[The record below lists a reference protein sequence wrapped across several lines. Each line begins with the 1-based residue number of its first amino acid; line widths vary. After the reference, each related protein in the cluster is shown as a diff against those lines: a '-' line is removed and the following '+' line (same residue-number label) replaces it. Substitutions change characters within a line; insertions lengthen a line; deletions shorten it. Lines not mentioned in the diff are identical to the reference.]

1 MAPDPDRD
9 ATQNN
14 GPAGMTFRPE
24 FFKGLGLAATV
35 IILDQISKWWIINKV
50 FGLDTKMVD
59 LIKQPSPVIE
69 VTPFFNIVIYWNRG
83 ISFGFLD
90 SGGWIGDWF
99 LPLAAVAISAALTVW
114 LYRVRHLRAAI
125 GLGLI
130 IGGAM
135 GNLIDRL
142 QFGAVADFLDFYAW
156 GTHWP
161 AFNLADS
168 AITVGAAV
176 LILDSL
182 FEKEKKS

>member
-9 ATQNN
+9 APRNS

-24 FFKGLGLAATV
+24 FRKGLAVAAAV
-35 IILDQISKWWIINKV
+35 IILDQISKWWILGTV
-50 FGLDTKMVD
+50 M
-59 LIKQPSPVIE
+59 QPPRVIPL
-69 VTPFFNIVIYWNRG
+69 TPFFNLVLGWNRG
-83 ISFGFLD
+83 ISFGFFD
-90 SGGWIGDWF
+90 SGGWLSAWF
-99 LPLAAVAISAALTVW
+99 LPLAAVAISAALAVW
-114 LYRVRHLRAAI
+114 LYRVRHLRAAVCI
-125 GLGLI
+125 GLI

-142 QFGAVADFLDFYAW
+142 RFGAVADFLDFYAW
-156 GTHWP
+156 GYHWP

-168 AITVGAAV
+168 AITVGAVV

>member
-9 ATQNN
+9 TTQNN

-24 FFKGLGLAATV
+24 FFKGLAVAAVV
-35 IILDQISKWWIINKV
+35 IIVDKISKWWILGFV
-50 FGLDTKMVD
+50 M
-59 LIKQPSPVIE
+59 QPPQIIPL
-69 VTPFFNIVIYWNRG
+69 TPFFNLVLVWNPG

-90 SGGWIGDWF
+90 SGGWLSDWF
-99 LPLAAVAISAALTVW
+99 LPLAAVAISAVLAVW
-114 LYRVRHLRAAI
+114 LYRVRHLRAAVGI
-125 GLGLI
+125 GLI

-142 QFGAVADFLDFYAW
+142 QYGAVVDFLDFYAW
-156 GTHWP
+156 DTHWP

>member
-1 MAPDPDRD
+1 
-9 ATQNN
+9 
-14 GPAGMTFRPE
+14 MTFSSYFRN
-24 FFKGLGLAATV
+24 GLAVSAV
-35 IILDQISKWWIINKV
+35 VLAIDQITKWWIV
-50 FGLDTKMVD
+50 FTVM
-59 LIKQPSPVIE
+59 PPPRVIE
-69 VTPFFNIVIYWNRG
+69 VTPFFNLVLGWNRG

-90 SGGWIGDWF
+90 SGGWLSAWF
-99 LPLAAVAISAALTVW
+99 LPLAAVAISAVLAVW
-114 LYRVRHLRAAI
+114 LYRVRHLRAAVGI
-125 GLGLI
+125 GLI

>member
-1 MAPDPDRD
+1 MAPDLAPDSDRD

-14 GPAGMTFRPE
+14 GSARMTFRPE
-24 FFKGLGLAATV
+24 FFKGLAVEAAV
-35 IILDQISKWWIINKV
+35 IIVDQISKWWILGFV
-50 FGLDTKMVD
+50 MPL
-59 LIKQPSPVIE
+59 QVIPL
-69 VTPFFNIVIYWNRG
+69 TPFFNLVLGWNRG

-90 SGGWIGDWF
+90 SGGWLSAWF
-99 LPLAAVAISAALTVW
+99 LPLAAVAISAILAVW
-114 LYRVRHLRAAI
+114 LYRVRHLRAAVSI
-125 GLGLI
+125 GLI
-130 IGGAM
+130 IGGAI

-168 AITVGAAV
+168 AITIGAAV

>member
-1 MAPDPDRD
+1 MAPDPAPNPDSD
-9 ATQNN
+9 ATENN

-24 FFKGLGLAATV
+24 FFKGLGLAAAVT
-35 IILDQISKWWIINKV
+35 ILDQISKWWILGTV
-50 FGLDTKMVD
+50 M
-59 LIKQPSPVIE
+59 QPPRVIP
-69 VTPFFNIVIYWNRG
+69 VTPFFNLVLGWNRG

-90 SGGWIGDWF
+90 SGGWLSAWF
-99 LPLAAVAISAALTVW
+99 LPLAAVVISAVLAVW
-114 LYRVRHLRAAI
+114 LYRVRQLRAAVGI
-125 GLGLI
+125 GLI

-135 GNLIDRL
+135 GNLVDRL

-156 GTHWP
+156 GFHWP

-168 AITVGAAV
+168 AITAGAVV

>member
-1 MAPDPDRD
+1 MAPDPATDSDRD

-14 GPAGMTFRPE
+14 GPARMTFRPE
-24 FFKGLGLAATV
+24 FFKGLAVAAAV
-35 IILDQISKWWIINKV
+35 IIVDQISKWWILGFV
-50 FGLDTKMVD
+50 M
-59 LIKQPSPVIE
+59 QPPQVIPL
-69 VTPFFNIVIYWNRG
+69 TPFFNLVLGWNRG

-90 SGGWIGDWF
+90 SGGWLSAWF
-99 LPLAAVAISAALTVW
+99 LPLAAVAISAVLAVW
-114 LYRVRHLRAAI
+114 LYRVRHLRAAVGI
-125 GLGLI
+125 GLI

-168 AITVGAAV
+168 AITIGAAV